1 MAIKPPPPIATL
13 RSVEMNSS
21 VWFIARDVCAA
32 LGIPH
37 SKAKSLSPSMQ
48 ATVKDDQGS
57 KALAV
62 NAEGL
67 LVLLTSRS
75 RGSHKAEGLQLGNRL
90 LDPQGGIVDEPASW
104 ARAIGRGARDVL
116 QAVNVAWPAEATTAT
131 AE

>member
-1 MAIKPPPPIATL
+1 MAVKPPPPIATL

-21 VWFIARDVCAA
+21 VWFIASDVCAA

-75 RGSHKAEGLQLGNRL
+75 RGSHREEGLQLGNRL
-90 LDPQGGIVDEPASW
+90 QDPQGAIVDESAFW
-104 ARAIGRGARDVL
+104 ARAVGRGAREVL
-116 QAVNVAWPAEATTAT
+116 QAVNVAWPAEAAGTAV
-131 AE
+131 E